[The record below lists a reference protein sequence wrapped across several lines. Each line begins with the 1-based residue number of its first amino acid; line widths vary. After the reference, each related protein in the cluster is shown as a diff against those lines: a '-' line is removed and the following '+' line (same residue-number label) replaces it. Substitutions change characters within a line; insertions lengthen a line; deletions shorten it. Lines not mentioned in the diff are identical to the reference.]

1 MKMLTEHFDHMKKAI
16 DAVLLQYNQDN
27 KLVKV
32 YQSGDYP
39 RSEFTK
45 DVQRRF
51 CFDLLFG
58 AGLNKFASDNLYS
71 YLDDEHIFTAL
82 KTICPKIEG

>member
-1 MKMLTEHFDHMKKAI
+1 MLPEHFDHMKTEI
-16 DAVLLQYNQDN
+16 DAVLFRYNQDN
-27 KLVKV
+27 KLVKE

-51 CFDLLFG
+51 CFDLLWA
-58 AGLNKFASDNLYS
+58 AGLNKFTCDNLYS
-71 YLDDEHIFTAL
+71 YLNDDHIYTAL